1 MTSLYATIIWLLSLF
16 GSGPAVCSTRYAP
29 GDLTCDRPF
38 ERASR
43 AAKVDDPAEGS
54 WDIDWGL
61 ELNLED
67 STSDEPISNG
77 F

>member
-16 GSGPAVCSTRYAP
+16 GSGPAACSITDVQA
-29 GDLTCDRPF
+29 DVACDTPF
-38 ERASR
+38 ERTR
-43 AAKVDDPAEGS
+43 HTAKVEDPSEGS
-54 WDIDWGL
+54 WDIDWEI
-61 ELNLED
+61 ELQLED